1 MNQWDDRYAAG
12 PLPWDTGAVCMHLR
26 QHIEAAGVPDGRV
39 LEIGCGTGT
48 NAVYLAS
55 LGVDVVATDVSP
67 RAVERAR
74 QRAAAAGVSIEFAVV
89 DYLGE
94 DAPGGPFAFV
104 FDRGVWHVF
113 DGAADRD
120 RYAARV
126 SRQLTVG
133 GRWLSVSGSTEG
145 PARETGP
152 PRRSLR
158 DIALAI
164 EPHLELVEVARTRFS
179 AEDDGA
185 GQSAAWRCLA
195 GRRDVAAQPS
205 TLRE

>member
-12 PLPWDTGAVCMHLR
+12 PLPWDTGEVCMHLR
-26 QHIEAAGVPDGRV
+26 GYVERAGVPAGRV

-74 QRAAAAGVSIEFAVV
+74 QRAAEAGVVIELAVV
-89 DYLGE
+89 DYLSQ
-94 DAPGGPFAFV
+94 DAPGGPFALI

-113 DGAADRD
+113 DAAADRE

-126 SRQLTVG
+126 SRQLAAA

-158 DIALAI
+158 DIATDI

-179 AEDDGA
+179 AEDDGP
-185 GQSAAWRCLA
+185 GQSAAWRFLA
-195 GRRDVAAQPS
+195 GKRELPAQPS
-205 TLRE
+205 TQRG

>member
-26 QHIEAAGVPDGRV
+26 RHVELHGLPSGRV

-55 LGVDVVATDVSP
+55 LGVEVVATDVSP

-74 QRAAAAGVSIEFAVV
+74 KRAAEAGVAIEFAVV
-89 DYLGE
+89 DYLTE
-94 DAPGGPFAFV
+94 DAPGGPFALI

-113 DGAADRD
+113 DPAEERE

-126 SRQLTVG
+126 SRHLCAG

-152 PRRSLR
+152 PRRNLL
-158 DIALAI
+158 DIALGI
-164 EPHLELVEVARTRFS
+164 EPHLELIEVARTRFS
-179 AEDDGA
+179 AEDDGP
-185 GQSAAWRCLA
+185 GQSAAWRILA
-195 GRRDVAAQPS
+195 GKVGIRFWV
-205 TLRE
+205 